1 MTALQA
7 ATPILWLLSGLV
19 AGAGHFALLRWNT
32 GLYLSRGSVLRA
44 VTVQA
49 LRIAVVTGVLLVIA
63 AWHGSL
69 SLLMA
74 AIGVLLARM
83 VVLRTTAIP

>member
-49 LRIAVVTGVLLVIA
+49 LRMAVTGVLLVIA

>member
-7 ATPILWLLSGLV
+7 ATSILWLLSGLV

-49 LRIAVVTGVLLVIA
+49 LRMAVTGVLLVIA